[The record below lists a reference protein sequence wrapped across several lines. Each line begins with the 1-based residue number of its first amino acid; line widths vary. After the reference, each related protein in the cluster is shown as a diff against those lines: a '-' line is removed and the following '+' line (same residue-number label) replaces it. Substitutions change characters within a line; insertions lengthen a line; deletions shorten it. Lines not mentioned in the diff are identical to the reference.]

1 LKNTSDITH
10 CVKMSEQ
17 ALSRKEENQMNAKD
31 ILARRFEKATF
42 NGYKTDDV
50 DEFLR
55 EISGEFAQL
64 QKEKNELERKL
75 EVLADK
81 IREYRDDEDALKDAL
96 LMAQKQG
103 NQIISESKNAADKLQ
118 KETDEAVAKQLK
130 EATEKTEKMMKDAD
144 DYAKRITKESNER
157 ADKLVKD
164 ARAKAEEI
172 HTLMQR
178 QTELQQTVLQR
189 TRKEADEYRNRI
201 ISAYKAQ
208 IELITKL
215 PESCEN
221 EFVKQAAEEV
231 EKREAERAKA
241 AAAAAA
247 KQKEAEKAA
256 AQQKPAPKP
265 EPAKTEKAEKA
276 EKPAVKQ
283 EAPVKTEQPE
293 QPKKPQPV
301 EAEEEPFK
309 SVPEQKDTAKT
320 GEFDLPFFNAGAEKK
335 QRHNDLQ
342 FGKNK

>member
-1 LKNTSDITH
+1 
-10 CVKMSEQ
+10 
-17 ALSRKEENQMNAKD
+17 MNAKD

-55 EISGEFAQL
+55 EISSEYAQL

-103 NQIISESKNAADKLQ
+103 NQIISEAKNAAEKLT
-118 KETDEAVAKQLK
+118 KETDESVAKQLK
-130 EATEKTEKMMKDAD
+130 ETKEKTEKMMKDAD

-164 ARAKAEEI
+164 ARAKADEI

-201 ISAYKAQ
+201 IAAYRAQ
-208 IELITKL
+208 IELVNKL
-215 PESCEN
+215 PETCEN
-221 EFVKQAAEEV
+221 EFVKQTAQEV

-241 AAAAAA
+241 AAA
-247 KQKEAEKAA
+247 KQKEEAKT
-256 AQQKPAPKP
+256 AQQKPAAKP
-265 EPAKTEKAEKA
+265 EPVKEEKKPEEKKPEAKPVEEKKPVEKAK
-276 EKPAVKQ
+276 
-283 EAPVKTEQPE
+283 
-293 QPKKPQPV
+293 
-301 EAEEEPFK
+301 EEEPFK
-309 SVPEQKDTAKT
+309 SVPEEKDTAKT
-320 GEFDLPFFNAGAEKK
+320 GEFDLPFFNANSEKK
-335 QRHNDLQ
+335 KSHGDLQ
-342 FGKNK
+342 FGKHK